1 MNDVAINLEKP
12 PVVNMVADRQV
23 RKDGSLEPDILAGHE
38 RSRLIFKTLDGHEL
52 CVVMTSEGWDQESL
66 QKTAEGVALMFPQ
79 EMFNGAS
86 AYLEDQFVGS
96 TEI

>member
-12 PVVNMVADRQV
+12 PVVKMVADRQV

-38 RSRLIFKTLDGHEL
+38 RSRLIFKTLDGEEL
-52 CVVMTSEGWDQESL
+52 CVVMTSEDWDQESL
-66 QKTAEGVALMFPQ
+66 QRTAEGVALMLPEKMYQ
-79 EMFNGAS
+79 GAD
-86 AYLEDQFVGS
+86 AYLEDQFIGS